1 MMEPSLPDQDGDAVD
16 HDGDVAADVHHPLG
30 EKYHYK
36 AGLVFR
42 DAPEDLGA
50 GPVPQWV
57 EGGLHGQGD
66 GSKQVPQ
73 GGVYGT
79 SNVLEIEDLDILNVP
94 ICWPGVSQDRTWKTT
109 DVIPPSFSLA
119 TAVSSW
125 PEQFRV
131 SHVSHVTGKR
141 STMFCI
147 VCSYNISIR
156 TQVLQERVSS
166 KSYSSHTMK
175 PTLRRVREGRRI
187 LNRIIGYPEDAQE
200 DDKYLLAHPNVGGVV
215 KKFVELPV
223 RSTQGQCYC

>member
-1 MMEPSLPDQDGDAVD
+1 MMEPSLPDQDGDAAD
-16 HDGDVAADVHHPLG
+16 HDGDAADDVHHPLG
-30 EKYHYK
+30 EKHHYK

-131 SHVSHVTGKR
+131 SHVSKR
-141 STMFCI
+141 SMTFCI
-147 VCSYNISIR
+147 AYGLDSARWQDDFI
-156 TQVLQERVSS
+156 
-166 KSYSSHTMK
+166 H
-175 PTLRRVREGRRI
+175 I
-187 LNRIIGYPEDAQE
+187 LNI
-200 DDKYLLAHPNVGGVV
+200 LCSV
-215 KKFVELPV
+215 KVQILHNGWPYM
-223 RSTQGQCYC
+223 QI